1 MLRSLILSRTEMA
14 AYAAQVL
21 RGNDRGGLTVAS
33 PHLYPHMWS
42 WDAAFVAI
50 GLARLSAGRAITELE
65 TLLSSPWR
73 KGMVPHIGFTPGDA
87 RYEPGP
93 ERWACGALSP
103 DAPKGP
109 ATSGLIQPPVHGL

>member
-42 WDAAFVAI
+42 WDAAFIAI
-50 GLARLSAGRAITELE
+50 GLARLSTGRALTELE
-65 TLLSSPWR
+65 TLLAAQWR
-73 KGMVPHIGFTPGDA
+73 NGMVPHIVFTEGDA
-87 RYEPGP
+87 SYEPGP
-93 ERWACGALSP
+93 DRWSCRALSP
-103 DAPKGP
+103 DAP
-109 ATSGLIQPPVHGL
+109 A